1 LEDNRDITLLTPN
14 FFAVHALEETKAEE
28 EEQELLKLI
37 QRETHD
43 GELED
48 VISKAAKLLKSS
60 SAKTV

>member
-1 LEDNRDITLLTPN
+1 LLTPN
-14 FFAVHALEETKAEE
+14 FFAVHALEETKAEG